1 MGWGVT
7 PGVSTAAHVTGR
19 ATGEVLSALPAGLL
33 CGLRLQQVTLGK
45 EEVPP
50 SGTKGSL
57 LTACRGRR
65 TLGVPQ
71 LRARRPP
78 RPCHGECLC

>member
-1 MGWGVT
+1 M
-7 PGVSTAAHVTGR
+7 
-19 ATGEVLSALPAGLL
+19 
-33 CGLRLQQVTLGK
+33 GK

-78 RPCHGECLC
+78 RPGHGECVLMLLRPAAPWAVKPFVSDPLSCLPPEPMKRQPET